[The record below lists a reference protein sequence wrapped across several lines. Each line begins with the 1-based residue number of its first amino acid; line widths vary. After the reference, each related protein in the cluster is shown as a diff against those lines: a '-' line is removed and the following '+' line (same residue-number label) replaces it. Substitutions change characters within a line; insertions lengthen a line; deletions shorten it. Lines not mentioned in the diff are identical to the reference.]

1 MSQHARAWA
10 SASTLEVR
18 HAVRA
23 GLEDLQPGATALVA
37 CSGGPDSLALAAAA
51 ASVSGPLGL
60 TVGAVIVD
68 HQLQEGSGR
77 AAESAQDACVRFGL
91 DPVVIARVLVGT
103 AGGPEAAARTARHE
117 ALTAVAAKFDAE
129 AILLGHTRE
138 DQAETVLLQLA
149 RGSGTRSIS
158 GMRPVA
164 GLLRRP
170 LLSVPRDVVRT
181 SAHEECAALGIAPW
195 QDPHNSDSRFA
206 RVRLRAALE
215 VLHDSLGPGLTAGLA
230 RSAEL
235 AAEDADALEDWAQRV
250 FSELVRFR
258 DARLELEISDFSRQ
272 PLAIRGRVIRRMC
285 IDLGAQAQDVTRL
298 HVLAVD
304 ALVSKWHGQGPVS
317 LPGRVVAHREYGR
330 LVVTTVLDAGDTVAT

>member
-1 MSQHARAWA
+1 M
-10 SASTLEVR
+10 
-18 HAVRA
+18 
-23 GLEDLQPGATALVA
+23 
-37 CSGGPDSLALAAAA
+37 
-51 ASVSGPLGL
+51 
-60 TVGAVIVD
+60 
-68 HQLQEGSGR
+68 
-77 AAESAQDACVRFGL
+77 
-91 DPVVIARVLVGT
+91 IARVLVGT

-235 AAEDADALEDWAQRV
+235 AAEDADALEYWAQRV